1 MMRRKESKSEKPNA
15 VERGGREGTGGGKAG
30 RRLMY
35 QAERVNVSHWTICI
49 DRVKREGMN

>member
-15 VERGGREGTGGGKAG
+15 VERGGRKGTGGGKAG
-30 RRLMY
+30 RGLMY